1 MTVATIESAPRSVG
15 RVLVTGA
22 SGFVGSALC
31 EALAAAGIPLRRAL
45 RSGVSAADAQT
56 VIVGDIGAKTRWDE
70 ALDGVDTVV
79 HLAARAHVMRDT
91 AADPLALYRRVNV
104 DGTRTLALA
113 AARAGV
119 RRLVF
124 LSSIK
129 VNGER
134 MAREAAYTE
143 ADAPHPQDAYGVS
156 KCEAEAALREVA
168 AAQGLQTVVLR
179 APLLY
184 GPGVKGN
191 FLGLMRAIDRGVP
204 LPLSSI
210 DNRRCLLYVGNL
222 IDAIL
227 LCLDHPAAAGRTYLL
242 ADDVEGISTPGLI
255 RAIASALGRR
265 ARLLPCPVMLL
276 RSLAALAG
284 RKPAIAR
291 LTQSLRIDSG
301 AIRRELGW
309 QPQATLA
316 VGLECTARWYHLQLE
331 SAEYDG

>member
-1 MTVATIESAPRSVG
+1 MG

-31 EALAAAGIPLRRAL
+31 EALASAHVPLRRAV
-45 RSGVSAADAQT
+45 RGGVGAADAET
-56 VIVGDIGAKTRWDE
+56 AVIGDIGAATRWDE
-70 ALDGVDTVV
+70 ALSGVDAVV

-91 AADPLALYRRVNV
+91 AADPLAHYRRVNV
-104 DGTRTLALA
+104 DGMRTLALA

-119 RRLVF
+119 RRFVF

-134 MAREAAYTE
+134 TAREAAFAE
-143 ADAPHPQDAYGVS
+143 ADTPHPEDAYGIS
-156 KCEAEAALREVA
+156 KCEAEAVLREVA
-168 AAQGLQTVVLR
+168 AAYGLQTVVLR

-204 LPLSSI
+204 LPLASI
-210 DNRRCLLYVGNL
+210 DNRRCLLYLGNL
-222 IDAIL
+222 IDAIRL
-227 LCLDHPAAAGRTYLL
+227 SLDHPAAVGRTYLL
-242 ADDVEGISTPGLI
+242 ADDEEGISTPQLI
-255 RAIASALGRR
+255 RAIASALGKR
-265 ARLLPCPVMLL
+265 ARLLPCPIMLL
-276 RSLAALAG
+276 RAMAALAG

-301 AIRRELGW
+301 PIRHELGW
-309 QPQATLA
+309 QPRAALA
-316 VGLECTARWYHLQLE
+316 VGLDSTARWYHAHLE
-331 SAEYDG
+331 SAERDG